1 MCVLCLNSGESL
13 AEEKD
18 KEFNC
23 HMYLNANSFDY
34 FFFPNYTRYLW
45 DHEEAE
51 VCGHANQKMK
61 QEN

>member
-23 HMYLNANSFDY
+23 HTYLNANSFDY
-34 FFFPNYTRYLW
+34 FFFPNYTRYL
-45 DHEEAE
+45 
-51 VCGHANQKMK
+51 
-61 QEN
+61 